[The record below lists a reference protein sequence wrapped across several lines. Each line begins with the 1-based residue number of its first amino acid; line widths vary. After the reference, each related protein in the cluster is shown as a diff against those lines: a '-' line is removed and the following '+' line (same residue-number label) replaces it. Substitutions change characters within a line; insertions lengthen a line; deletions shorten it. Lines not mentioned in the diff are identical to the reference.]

1 MTPSFSEQIFT
12 RIRQMGVVIGGVLL
26 LLLIGSFVSGIVLSF
41 FYVPSP
47 DGVYQS
53 MQMIVGVPLL
63 SFIRNFHYWSSDLL
77 VFLLFLHMTR
87 VALTKPTGQSR
98 KYAWWFGVVF
108 LFVIGI
114 EMTIGR
120 FLRADQEAYDAYTHF
135 FLGTSGIVAGYV
147 PFAADIAN
155 FFSHETALF
164 RFFILHSVVIPVGIV
179 ALALVHYIFAPTFR
193 SMVFPMKKALEG
205 SSSAASAPAPSRWK
219 RLLAFPSMR
228 NLLALSGSVL
238 LVVCTLSILVPAP
251 FFPSPFAG
259 LEVTKPSWWIMWIVA
274 LENVWGLMPILLA
287 PPVLMLALLLVPVYT
302 KDRPGP
308 DLGTA
313 LYAGSIAVILVLG
326 MWATNAPQ
334 VAHTEHFRAEAGIDA
349 HGDGHTGH

>member
-1 MTPSFSEQIFT
+1 MSALMEQLFA
-12 RIRQMGVVIGGVLL
+12 RVRQSGVIIGGVLL
-26 LLLIGSFVSGIVLSF
+26 VLLLLSFASGIVLAF
-41 FYVPSP
+41 FYNPSP
-47 DGVYQS
+47 AGVYES
-53 MQMIVGVPLL
+53 MRTIVGVPLL
-63 SFIRNFHYWSSDLL
+63 AFIRNIHYWSSDLL

-87 VALTKPTGQSR
+87 VAITKPTGRAR
-98 KYAWWFGVVF
+98 KYAWWFGVAF

-120 FLRADQEAYDAYTHF
+120 FLRADQEAFDAYTHF
-135 FLGTSGIVAGYV
+135 FLGTSGIVAGYI

-155 FFSHETALF
+155 AFSGSTALF
-164 RFFILHSVVIPVGIV
+164 RFFILHAVAIPVGIV
-179 ALALVHYIFAPTFR
+179 ALALVHYLFAPTFR
-193 SMVFPMKKALEG
+193 SMVYPMKKAAE
-205 SSSAASAPAPSRWK
+205 SSPTPNAPSGWK
-219 RLLAFPSMR
+219 RLMAFPSMR
-228 NLLALSGSVL
+228 NLLGLSGSAIAIVL
-238 LVVCTLSILVPAP
+238 TLSLIAPAP

-287 PPVLMLALLLVPVYT
+287 PPVLFLALLAVPVYT

-313 LYAGSIAVILVLG
+313 IYGLSVAVILVLG

-349 HGDGHTGH
+349 HAGHTGH